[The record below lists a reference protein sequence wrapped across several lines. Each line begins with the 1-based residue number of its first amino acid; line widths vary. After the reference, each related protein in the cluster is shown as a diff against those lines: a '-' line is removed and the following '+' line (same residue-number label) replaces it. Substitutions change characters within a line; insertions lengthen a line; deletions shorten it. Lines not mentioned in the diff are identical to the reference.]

1 MIFGSLACACA
12 LDRRAGNRSGF
23 SKIDAASVRNL
34 LTDGLKR
41 PCPSHAART
50 GLTASTA
57 IKLYRVDHG

>member
-12 LDRRAGNRSGF
+12 LDHRAGNRSGF

-34 LTDGLKR
+34 LTDGLEH
-41 PCPSHAART
+41 PSANHAARA

-57 IKLYRVDHG
+57 IELYRVDHG